1 MLVNEVYLMAEAFRL
16 PTPPPFSAPLLVL
29 TRHKSTLRFLKWL
42 FFFCYICS
50 LFSELEPAFL
60 TFWTFV
66 FIHKGNFKNCS
77 GLRFWH
83 LAPLIA
89 TIRQEQR
96 SEVHLATASTFHNRI
111 QSRKIGWFSSQ
122 AFSQEIKPCMYVF
135 PHTLNFLPV
144 QLKSVCIVFVK

>member
-1 MLVNEVYLMAEAFRL
+1 MLVNEVYLMPEAFRF
-16 PTPPPFSAPLLVL
+16 PTPTPVL
-29 TRHKSTLRFLKWL
+29 CSSLGPHKSTLRFLKWL
-42 FFFCYICS
+42 FFFPCYICP

-77 GLRFWH
+77 GLHFWH
-83 LAPLIA
+83 LAPQIA

-96 SEVHLATASTFHNRI
+96 SEVHLATVSTFHNRI
-111 QSRKIGWFSSQ
+111 KSRKIGWFSIQ
-122 AFSQEIKPCMYVF
+122 AFAQEIKPCMYVF

-144 QLKSVCIVFVK
+144 QLKSVCIVFIK

>member
-1 MLVNEVYLMAEAFRL
+1 MRCIWCRRPFGSRL
-16 PTPPPFSAPLLVL
+16 PPPFSAPLLVL
-29 TRHKSTLRFLKWL
+29 TKAHSDFLNG
-42 FFFCYICS
+42 FFFPCYICP

-77 GLRFWH
+77 GLHFWH
-83 LAPLIA
+83 LAPQIA

-111 QSRKIGWFSSQ
+111 KSRKIGWFSIQ
-122 AFSQEIKPCMYVF
+122 AFAQEIKRCMYVF

-144 QLKSVCIVFVK
+144 HLKSVCIVFIK